1 MTTPFWCLLIVA
13 VLPYLIAPLGG
24 YFKAQQFGSLDNNHP
39 RLQAARLE
47 GIGARANAAQLNAW
61 EAVGIFSVAVF
72 MAHLAHADAEASAT
86 ASLLY
91 LATRI
96 AHPILYLADL
106 ASARSAVFI
115 FGLAC
120 IGRLFYLTATAG

>member
-13 VLPYLIAPLGG
+13 ALPYLLANLGG
-24 YFKAQQFGSLDNNHP
+24 YFKYRQFGNLDNNHP

-47 GIGARANAAQLNAW
+47 GIGARAWAAQANAW
-61 EAVGIFSVAVF
+61 EALTVFSVAVF
-72 MAHLAHADAEASAT
+72 LGHFTNADPDASAT
-86 ASLLY
+86 ASLAY

-106 ASARSAVFI
+106 ATPRTIVFLL
-115 FGLAC
+115 GMVSLL
-120 IGRLFYLTATAG
+120 RLFQLAATA